1 MEQADALLRLLQD
14 EALKKELEKITMLMN
29 DQLLALIRRVYQA
42 GIEEGRKQIQTDF
55 RRTRHHSS

>member
-42 GIEEGRKQIQTDF
+42 GLEEGRKQTQMEF
-55 RRTRHHSS
+55 RQTRHHSS